1 MWIALA
7 VIALAVFLVYMVPLG
22 RRIYAVGSNPRAAPL
37 AGLSQHRIKL
47 FVFTLTGLLVGLA
60 TIVRVPQLAKVESSI
75 GQGLEL
81 LVVTCVVVGGTS
93 ISGGKGTVA
102 GSVLAVLLLSSIGS
116 VLLFLRLGESA
127 TYWEQAIQGAFIL
140 AAVLA
145 DHLARRRHGQEEG
158 G

>member
-1 MWIALA
+1 M
-7 VIALAVFLVYMVPLG
+7 
-22 RRIYAVGSNPRAAPL
+22 SETTKDAP
-37 AGLSQHRIKL
+37 GK
-47 FVFTLTGLLVGLA
+47 
-60 TIVRVPQLAKVESSI
+60 
-75 GQGLEL
+75 GLEL

-93 ISGGKGTVA
+93 ISGGKGTIA

-116 VLLFLRLGESA
+116 VLLFLRLGENP

-145 DHLARRRHGQEEG
+145 DHLARRRHGQEKG